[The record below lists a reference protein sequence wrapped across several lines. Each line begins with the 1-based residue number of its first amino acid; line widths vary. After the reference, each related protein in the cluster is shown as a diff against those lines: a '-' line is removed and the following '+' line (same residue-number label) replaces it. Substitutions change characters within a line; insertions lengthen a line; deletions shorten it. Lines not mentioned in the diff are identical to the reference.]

1 LPDPKSPIF
10 AALFRNSIPVPEP
23 NTAYTVDPVRLH
35 GVTGHPLFQAAGR
48 VAERLHMRAFAIGGY
63 VRDQLLGRPC
73 KDIDIVCEGDGIPFA
88 QALAKELNA
97 GPVHVFKNF
106 GTAMFMLGDVQVEL
120 VGARKES
127 YQRHSRKPDVV
138 PGSIRDDQERRDFT
152 INALAISLNKEDR
165 GQLIDPFNGLHDLEH
180 GILRTPLDADITFSD
195 DPLRMMRAIRF
206 ATQLGFFIDTPT
218 FEAIQRNAERLDI
231 ISAERIHTELNKIIL
246 APVPSI
252 GFKLLLDSGLLVRF
266 FPEMV
271 DLLGAEEKYGIGHK
285 DNFYHTIQV
294 LDNVA
299 KHSDDLWL
307 RWAAVLHDIAKPR
320 TKRFETGRGW
330 TFHGHEDKG
339 ARMVPT
345 IFRRMKLPLD
355 EQMRFVKK
363 LVALHLRPIALTK
376 EEVTDSAV
384 RRLLFDA
391 GDDIDALMILCKA
404 DITSKN
410 EARKKRYL
418 ANYGLVMEKLKEV
431 EEKDRVRNFQPPIT
445 GEDIMAAF
453 NIPPCKAI
461 GDIKTVI
468 KDAILDGRIH
478 NDRSQA
484 WQLMVEEGGKLGLV
498 LAPGTKGP
506 QG

>member
-1 LPDPKSPIF
+1 MSP
-10 AALFRNSIPVPEP
+10 AH
-23 NTAYTVDPVRLH
+23 AYTVDPKRLE
-35 GVTGHPLFQAAGR
+35 GVTDQPLFKAAGR
-48 VAERLHMRAFAIGGY
+48 VADRMGVRAFAIGGH
-63 VRDQLLGRPC
+63 VRDLLLGRPC
-73 KDIDIVCEGDGIPFA
+73 KDIDIVCEGDGIAFA
-88 QALAKELNA
+88 EAVAKELDA

-106 GTAMFMLGDVQVEL
+106 GTAMFTLRQAQGDMEQIEF

-127 YQRHSRKPDVV
+127 YSRNSRKPEVA
-138 PGSIRDDQERRDFT
+138 PGTISDDQQRRDFT
-152 INALAISLNKEDR
+152 INALAISLNAPDR
-165 GQLIDPFNGLHDLEH
+165 GQLVDPFNGVEDLRK
-180 GILRTPLDADITFSD
+180 GIIRTPLGPDVTFSD
-195 DPLRMMRAIRF
+195 DPLRMLRAIRF
-206 ATQLGFFIDTPT
+206 ATQLGFFIDVPT

-246 APVPSI
+246 APVPSV
-252 GFKLLLDSGLLVRF
+252 GFKLLLNSGLLVRF

-271 DLLGAEEKYGIGHK
+271 DLLGAEEKAGIGHK

-299 KHSDDLWL
+299 AHSDDLWL

-320 TKRFETGRGW
+320 TKRFEPGRGW

-339 ARMVPT
+339 ARMVPG
-345 IFRRMKLPLD
+345 IFRRLKLPLD
-355 EQMRFVKK
+355 EKMKFVQK

-391 GDDIDALMILCKA
+391 GEAIDALMILCKA

-410 EARKKRYL
+410 EAKKKRYL
-418 ANYGLVMEKLKEV
+418 ANYAVVMQKLREV

-445 GEDIMAAF
+445 GEDIMRAF
-453 NIPPCKAI
+453 NITPCKAI

-468 KDAILDGRIH
+468 KDAILDGKIH
-478 NDRSQA
+478 NDRQQA
-484 WQLMVEEGGKLGLV
+484 WQLMVEEGRKLGLSIV
-498 LAPGTKGP
+498 SGMEEPP
-506 QG
+506 EW